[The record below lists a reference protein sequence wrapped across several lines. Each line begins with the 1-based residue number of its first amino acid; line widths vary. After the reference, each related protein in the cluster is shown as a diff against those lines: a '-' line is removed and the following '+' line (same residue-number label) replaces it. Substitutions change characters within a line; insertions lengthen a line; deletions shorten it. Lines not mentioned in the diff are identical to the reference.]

1 MNQTVLCQNS
11 NNLSNAQLHLLKYCY
26 ANTTS
31 LQEETRVYIQLCNK
45 PQLIEKLDYILECYI
60 MPYFFIERTLF
71 DRLRNS
77 FVEFMRLCLAETSID
92 GLSPYSFLCN
102 YRGICGKLG
111 IVENTETR
119 PIYEK
124 LYKKVESKLPD
135 LI

>member
-1 MNQTVLCQNS
+1 MSQTVLYQN
-11 NNLSNAQLHLLKYCY
+11 NNLSNEQLHLLKYCY
-26 ANTTS
+26 ANMTS
-31 LQEETRVYIQLCNK
+31 VQEETRVLIQLCNR
-45 PQLIEKLDYILECYI
+45 PQLISKLDYILECYI

-77 FVEFMRLCLAETSID
+77 FVEFMRLCLSETSID

-102 YRGICGKLG
+102 YRSICAKLG
-111 IVENTETR
+111 IIENAKTN

-124 LYKKVESKLPD
+124 LYKRIESQLPE